1 MITNNYGSGI
11 TSDRITKIPFNEEMI
26 REAQKWAKDL
36 GSLRN
41 SITKGNRNTAAR
53 VAELALAKYW
63 GTTPTDNYNHD
74 LFYKDQRIELKTK
87 RRTVKPKEDY
97 DVSVAESSGH
107 QKPDRYCFVSIEFDR
122 TEGKGSDKKYYDI
135 KNIWYCGDIS
145 REDFE
150 SKSEYWEKG
159 RVDENNGFTTHE
171 NMYNLPISQLE
182 STLIN

>member
-1 MITNNYGSGI
+1 MKSNNYGIGI
-11 TSDRITKIPFNEEMI
+11 TSDRITKIPFNKEMI
-26 REAQKWAKDL
+26 REAQEWAKDL
-36 GSLRN
+36 GSLPD
-41 SITKGNRNTAAR
+41 SITKGKGNTAGR
-53 VAELALAKYW
+53 VAELALAKCW
-63 GTTPTDNYNHD
+63 GTNPTAKRNHD
-74 LFYKDQRIELKTK
+74 LIYKDQRIELKTK

-97 DVSVAESSGH
+97 DVSVAEKSKH

-159 RVDENNGFTTHE
+159 RVDKSNGFKTHE